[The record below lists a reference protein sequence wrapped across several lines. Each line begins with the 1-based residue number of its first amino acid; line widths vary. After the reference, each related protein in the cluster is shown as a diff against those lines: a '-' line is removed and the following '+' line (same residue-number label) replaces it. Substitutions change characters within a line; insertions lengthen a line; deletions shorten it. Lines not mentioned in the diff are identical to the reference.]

1 MRRAV
6 FKNNFKNLDR
16 GTDSVILLALIKG
29 SNLRLEICVCSVV
42 STVETSGTTWKWRD
56 FYCIFCYAIIVSFFY
71 HCCVYL
77 YAYAGLPIIQLLKW
91 IHMKLKKEENDSGY
105 K

>member
-1 MRRAV
+1 MEMVRLLLH
-6 FKNNFKNLDR
+6 FLLCNNGF
-16 GTDSVILLALIKG
+16 
-29 SNLRLEICVCSVV
+29 
-42 STVETSGTTWKWRD
+42 
-56 FYCIFCYAIIVSFFY
+56 FFY

-77 YAYAGLPIIQLLKW
+77 YAFAGLPIIQLLKW

>member
-1 MRRAV
+1 M
-6 FKNNFKNLDR
+6 
-16 GTDSVILLALIKG
+16 
-29 SNLRLEICVCSVV
+29 
-42 STVETSGTTWKWRD
+42 
-56 FYCIFCYAIIVSFFY
+56 VSFFY
-71 HCCVYL
+71 HFCVHL

>member
-1 MRRAV
+1 SSILVLTFYLQAKVTRMRRAV

-42 STVETSGTTWKWRD
+42 STVETSGTTWKW
-56 FYCIFCYAIIVSFFY
+56 
-71 HCCVYL
+71 
-77 YAYAGLPIIQLLKW
+77 
-91 IHMKLKKEENDSGY
+91 
-105 K
+105 